1 MWLYKILTKY
11 EAVYLFYLV
20 PIVYFMSIVIRLV
33 YYKLKYHKKLVYRD
47 IMAVATMLI
56 IGLDYINYLR
66 LLVTGTGK
74 VLPFIAF
81 LIKYTLGFLLWAWMF
96 WYSYKVHLK
105 RNLTGENLKK
115 WRVVIICI
123 ISIIIIL
130 LIIGIVVS

>member
-33 YYKLKYHKKLVYRD
+33 YYKLKYHKKLAYRD